1 MLFLKQTSIKKSQ
14 ALISGRAGTDR
25 MVLQQRRTN
34 HLRDE
39 SLIGLMVLPN
49 HAELLPDQKQL

>member
-1 MLFLKQTSIKKSQ
+1 
-14 ALISGRAGTDR
+14 
-25 MVLQQRRTN
+25 MVLQQRRMN